1 MNRKTPL
8 VVYLL
13 RKTSLTITDIKLMRL
28 PQIMELFDEVKFQEA
43 SDDYATATYLAHI
56 LAGIANTIPT
66 KSGRG
71 HKASEFLT
79 SEPPV
84 RGGKTGTTKQAIEG
98 MAEKVGIT
106 LPGKKK
112 EE

>member
-13 RKTSLTITDIKLMRL
+13 RKTSLSLTEIKLMRL
-28 PQIMELFDEVKFQEA
+28 PQLLELFDEVKFQEA
-43 SDDYATATYLAHI
+43 SDDYVSATYVANI
-56 LAGIANTIPT
+56 MASIANTIPT

-71 HKASEFLT
+71 HKASEFLQ
-79 SEPPV
+79 SEPPT
-84 RGGKTGTTKQAIEG
+84 REDKTGTTKQAIEG

-106 LPGKKK
+106 LPGKK

>member
-13 RKTSLTITDIKLMRL
+13 RKTSLTRAEIRTMKLS
-28 PQIMELFDEVKFQEA
+28 QVVEYFEEVKFQES
-43 SDDYATATYLAHI
+43 SDDYVTATYLANI
-56 LAGIANTIPT
+56 LASIANTIPT

-71 HKASEFLT
+71 HKASEFLP
-79 SEPPV
+79 SGPPT
-84 RGGKTGTTKQAIEG
+84 RGGKTGTTQQAIEG
-98 MAEKVGIT
+98 MAEKVGIK
-106 LPGKKK
+106 LPGKK